1 MFDSDLRVS
10 TRTNT
15 IDDRIV
21 TLKVGPAPTTDFS
34 VHEGILTEHSTF
46 FRSALDNRWREGR
59 SRVVEMPEDSAD
71 VATAFV
77 EWLYF
82 RRIAS
87 KPVFPPLLPMDD
99 GEYAF
104 LARLYAFGEK
114 VQADPF
120 CDDCLTAMVLKTDE
134 VAEDGTRTFPSHS
147 AITTLY
153 NSTPGDSPARRF
165 VVDMYVDFG
174 MNAWIPRE
182 PDVNHPEFLADL
194 VHAFMANRPDGPQ
207 HKQTN
212 YHRRRKW
219 HKRER
224 SREFLQPAD

>member
-1 MFDSDLRVS
+1 M
-10 TRTNT
+10 
-15 IDDRIV
+15 
-21 TLKVGPAPTTDFS
+21 
-34 VHEGILTEHSTF
+34 
-46 FRSALDNRWREGR
+46 
-59 SRVVEMPEDSAD
+59 
-71 VATAFV
+71 
-77 EWLYF
+77 
-82 RRIAS
+82 
-87 KPVFPPLLPMDD
+87 
-99 GEYAF
+99 
-104 LARLYAFGEK
+104 
-114 VQADPF
+114 QADPF

-153 NSTPGDSPARRF
+153 NSTPADSPARRF

-174 MNAWIPRE
+174 MDAWIPRE

-194 VHAFMANRPDGPQ
+194 VHAFMAYRPDGPH

-219 HKRER
+219 HKQER